1 MSDKINFDKNGTY
14 RRGGAP
20 VESMDV
26 NTGKVGAT
34 PSQEAAPPKV
44 KSVGAPTPPKAFKP
58 GSFNLSAL
66 RASAAQAGSTVT
78 QTTLP
83 EQGAVELKNMEQV
96 PIDKKDEVPATS
108 AQASAEFAPAPAEA
122 PAIEPKVEEQ
132 SAPAEQSI
140 EEVEGTTA
148 EIPAEL
154 LDPPPVHDPASNPP
168 IPAPAQKEPEPGM
181 NLSKLR
187 SATGTPEPPKASA
200 EEPSKEAQEP
210 VQEMTF
216 SGEQQPP
223 ALEEKD
229 KELGFTGEGF
239 KISSLQDF
247 CVHSGLGSGEIVRWC
262 KKCVKAALSMPAT
275 ILSWYGD
282 PKVRFY
288 NCIYGQSGD
297 RVNAVLGCGDY
308 IVCVAVDFRK
318 NVHYEANQHIAI
330 QGKDVVDKHG
340 AYLAIYSERLRQ
352 SYTV

>member
-1 MSDKINFDKNGTY
+1 MSDKINFDKNGAY

-96 PIDKKDEVPATS
+96 PIDKKDEVPVTS
-108 AQASAEFAPAPAEA
+108 TSAPAEPA
-122 PAIEPKVEEQ
+122 PVEASAVEPKVEEQ
-132 SAPAEQSI
+132 PAPVEQPV
-140 EEVEGTTA
+140 EGVEGTTA

-154 LDPPPVHDPASNPP
+154 LNPPPVHDPESNPP
-168 IPAPAQKEPEPGM
+168 IPAPVQKEPEPGM

-187 SATGTPEPPKASA
+187 SAAGTPEPPKAMT

-216 SGEQQPP
+216 YGDQQPP
-223 ALEEKD
+223 TLEEKD

-239 KISSLQDF
+239 KISPLQDF
-247 CVHSGLGSGEIVRWC
+247 CVQSGLGSGEIVRWC
-262 KKCVKAALSMPAT
+262 KKCVKAALSMPTT